1 MTSTPS
7 SRTGRRRRSAR
18 RVQAS
23 LLRVAP
29 MGSLAAACG
38 SEDDVTTLA
47 WYIDPDNGVAESAN
61 AGFLEVFARADEA
74 SLTDGVLKAPLETV
88 RWKGQLGDG
97 SRTGLWFDPAQAHVF
112 DPATGDD
119 LTRYPAR
126 DGDRQRPADLGVTR
140 A

>member
-47 WYIDPDNGVAESAN
+47 WYIDPDNGVAESAILRDDDRVVVLRYDDIVLDDIDLDVVVAPEGRRLSAAPTTAVLDN
-61 AGFLEVFARADEA
+61 LAAD
-74 SLTDGVLKAPLETV
+74 
-88 RWKGQLGDG
+88 
-97 SRTGLWFDPAQAHVF
+97 HVS
-112 DPATGDD
+112 
-119 LTRYPAR
+119 
-126 DGDRQRPADLGVTR
+126 GDRLRPSIANLPPEVVRLWDV
-140 A
+140 